1 MKSPRKFFRRFL
13 KNKKAVSQ
21 ILAAIMMIVMLTAAI
36 GVVWGWLFPAYRRF
50 QTNNALNSV
59 TSYMLRIDEGV
70 YSLLNEG
77 TGSVT
82 NLNIDPFFGY
92 YQYVAG
98 KNITLNFLD
107 EDETFGSS
115 YDYNGLGAFTYT
127 IEGRDNSIIPTRTF
141 EYLKGPSSQP
151 LFFVNNTEMSI
162 YQGLTN
168 LTLSRPQN
176 DLSII
181 SLDYRVSIYY
191 WYDQTN
197 DILSISV
204 NFIVIQIKTSQL
216 LLSTYNIMKMSYN
229 QTSILFTDTTTVS
242 SDFYVEGSITSLDN
256 PSAQRAMNFQIPV
269 TVANYDVEIE
279 IKASYI
285 LFYV

>member
-1 MKSPRKFFRRFL
+1 MKSPGKVLKRFL
-13 KNKKAVSQ
+13 RNKKAVSQ

-70 YSLLNEG
+70 YSLLSEG
-77 TGSVT
+77 QGALT

-92 YQYVAG
+92 YQYEAG
-98 KNITLNFLD
+98 KNITFDFLD
-107 EDETFGSS
+107 EDETYSS
-115 YDYNGLGAFTYT
+115 TYDFTSLGAFAYT
-127 IEGRDNSIIPTRTF
+127 IEGRDNSILPTGTV
-141 EYLKGPSSQP
+141 EYLKGPASQP
-151 LFFVNNTEMSI
+151 IFFVNNTEMSV

-168 LTLSRPQN
+168 LTLSRPAN

-204 NFIVIQIKTSQL
+204 NLIVIKIKTSQL
-216 LLSTYNIMKMSYN
+216 LFSTYNIMKMSYN
-229 QTSILFTDTTTVS
+229 QTSILFTDSTTVP
-242 SDFYVEGSITSLDN
+242 SDFYVEGTITSSDN
-256 PSAQRAMNFQIPV
+256 PTAQRVLNFPIPIA
-269 TVANYDVEIE
+269 VANYDVTLE